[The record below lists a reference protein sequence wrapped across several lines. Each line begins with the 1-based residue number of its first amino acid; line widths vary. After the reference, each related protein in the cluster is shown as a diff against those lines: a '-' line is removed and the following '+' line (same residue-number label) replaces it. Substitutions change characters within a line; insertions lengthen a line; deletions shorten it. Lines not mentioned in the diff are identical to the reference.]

1 MNMKKNFILFILIF
15 ITSNCFSQE
24 KKFIY
29 DKNGLTPFVVTDVD
43 NKSLKEIYQ
52 KSVNWIKE
60 TYKNPDIVIKAQ
72 IEDESIRFEGIS
84 NKVAVVYDGFGGKGF
99 YDVKYSIKI
108 SVKDHKYKFEIIE
121 FELLNCPIKK
131 NGWNPSDKSFFK
143 EDGSPR
149 KPWKDYPKS
158 IETLFDELN
167 NSLKN
172 YIIKDS
178 KKDNW

>member
-1 MNMKKNFILFILIF
+1 MSKNIILFILTF
-15 ITSNCFSQE
+15 ISGISFSQE

-29 DKNGLTPFVVTDVD
+29 DKNGLTPFVVTDVE
-43 NKSLKEIYQ
+43 NKTAKEIYQ
-52 KSVNWIKE
+52 KSINWIKE
-60 TYKNPDIVIKAQ
+60 TYKNPNIVIKSE
-72 IEDESIRFEGIS
+72 IEDESVRFEGIS
-84 NKVAVVYDGFGGKGF
+84 NNAGIVYDGFGGKGL
-99 YDVKYSIKI
+99 YSVKYSIKI
-108 SVKDHKYKFEIIE
+108 SVKDYKYKFEVIE

-131 NGWNPSDKSFFK
+131 NGWNPNDKSFFK

-167 NSLKN
+167 DNLKN

-178 KKDNW
+178 KKDDW

>member
-1 MNMKKNFILFILIF
+1 MR
-15 ITSNCFSQE
+15 
-24 KKFIY
+24 
-29 DKNGLTPFVVTDVD
+29 KNGLTPFVVTDVE
-43 NKSLKEIYQ
+43 NKTTKEIYQ
-52 KSVNWIKE
+52 KSINWIKE
-60 TYKNPDIVIKAQ
+60 TYRNPNTVIKSQ

-84 NKVAVVYDGFGGKGF
+84 NNAGAVGNGLYS
-99 YDVKYSIKI
+99 VKYSIKI
-108 SVKDHKYKFEIIE
+108 SVKDYKYKFEVIE

-172 YIIKDS
+172 YIIKDFVQNINL
-178 KKDNW
+178 K

>member
-1 MNMKKNFILFILIF
+1 MRKNILLFILTFFTGI
-15 ITSNCFSQE
+15 SFSQE

-29 DKNGLTPFVVTDVD
+29 DKNGLTPFVVTDVE
-43 NKSLKEIYQ
+43 NKTTKEIYQ
-52 KSVNWIKE
+52 KSINWIKE
-60 TYKNPDIVIKAQ
+60 TYRNPNTVIKSQ

-84 NKVAVVYDGFGGKGF
+84 NNAGAVGNGLYS
-99 YDVKYSIKI
+99 VKYSIKI
-108 SVKDHKYKFEIIE
+108 SVKDYKYKFEVIE

-131 NGWNPSDKSFFK
+131 NGWDPSDKSFFK
-143 EDGSPR
+143 EDGTPR

-167 NSLKN
+167 DSLKN

-178 KKDNW
+178 KKDDW